1 MYMLINM
8 LYRSKVEFLKGI
20 LPYIGIH
27 IIKT

>member
-8 LYRSKVEFLKGI
+8 LNGRKVEFLKGI
-20 LPYIGIH
+20 LPYIGIQ